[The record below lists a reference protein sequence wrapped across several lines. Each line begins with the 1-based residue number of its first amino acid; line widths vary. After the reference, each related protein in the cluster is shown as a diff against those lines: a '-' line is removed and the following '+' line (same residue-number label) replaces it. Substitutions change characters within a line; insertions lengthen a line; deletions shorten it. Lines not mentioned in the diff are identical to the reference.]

1 MAHGRMLIASDV
13 GGHREMIE
21 HGKTGML
28 FTAGDADALI
38 GEVLY
43 LVKHVELW
51 PVLRQQARTYITRE
65 RSWTASVARYAAIY
79 QRLLSST

>member
-1 MAHGRMLIASDV
+1 MPMP
-13 GGHREMIE
+13 
-21 HGKTGML
+21 
-28 FTAGDADALI
+28 I